1 MLPRP
6 EASQPGR
13 NSSDSFVR
21 DEDKRFCRAA
31 PDPGVGPVLGPVLRL
46 APGFAWAS
54 TNHHAVNGS
63 WLFLRPLT
71 NLSREIV
78 LADSELFVHINQL
91 LPGVLEEEAA
101 GQEKKRRKQVG
112 EEHKSIQTNG
122 PSVVVEDYLP
132 VRNQKFE
139 AVHQKKT
146 EGHEENQRD

>member
-6 EASQPGR
+6 EALRPGW

-54 TNHHAVNGS
+54 TNHDAVNGS

-71 NLSREIV
+71 NLGRKIV
-78 LADSELFVHINQL
+78 LADSELFVYVNQL
-91 LPGVLEEEAA
+91 LACVLEEEPA
-101 GQEKKRRKQVG
+101 R
-112 EEHKSIQTNG
+112 
-122 PSVVVEDYLP
+122 
-132 VRNQKFE
+132 
-139 AVHQKKT
+139 
-146 EGHEENQRD
+146 